1 MQTSS
6 ATVAQDGAH
15 EPPTPACVSITIHK
29 VQLSVYLFSM
39 IVSHSKSSPGRAW
52 AAMGL
57 HVVDFSCFC
66 PILKTSLIHK
76 FDLGFQL
83 GSQRKKI
90 IGLLLIIGF
99 SASLAEKKKKK
110 NVSSV
115 LTGRVW
121 GSKPLFR
128 APTRPRSP
136 HIK

>member
-1 MQTSS
+1 MNDPST
-6 ATVAQDGAH
+6 
-15 EPPTPACVSITIHK
+15 PPPPPAPISVTIHK

-39 IVSHSKSSPGRAW
+39 IVSPSKSSPGRAW

-57 HVVDFSCFC
+57 HIVDFSFFC
-66 PILKTSLIHK
+66 PTLKTSLIHK

-83 GSQRKKI
+83 GSQRRKI

-99 SASLAEKKKKK
+99 SASLAEKK
-110 NVSSV
+110 NLTTV

-128 APTRPRSP
+128 APTRPRLP

>member
-1 MQTSS
+1 MN
-6 ATVAQDGAH
+6 
-15 EPPTPACVSITIHK
+15 PITIHK

-39 IVSHSKSSPGRAW
+39 VVSPSKSSPGRAC

-57 HVVDFSCFC
+57 HIVDFSCFC
-66 PILKTSLIHK
+66 PILKTSLIHES
-76 FDLGFQL
+76 DLGFQL
-83 GSQRKKI
+83 GSQRRKI

-99 SASLAEKKKKK
+99 SASLAEK
-110 NVSSV
+110 NLTTV

-136 HIK
+136 HIKWLAFCDMITGSAFKV